1 MAPTSPRTSSS
12 RGEIVTQVRLPED
25 QFLSEVERIV
35 ARASE
40 RGIPLRVCGS
50 VGLYVRIRGDPV
62 ACALYRCRSGDGDGD
77 PRFKDLDLASL
88 EKKSSDIYKLFVKD
102 LGYREDTETN
112 SLFGMYRN
120 IYYHPQFDI
129 DVFYDTLR
137 FSHEI
142 PLKGRLPPG
151 MTLALED
158 LFLAK
163 AQIHKSTPRDWTDLA
178 AFACAFPVDRLD
190 RGYLGGL
197 LGDDWGL
204 WYDVDQNL
212 RKAIE
217 MLPTLHAGPAEDL
230 TVARTRAAERLRQY
244 AAFLASLPKT
254 RRWEKRAAKGT
265 SIPWY
270 EEVDEVR

>member
-1 MAPTSPRTSSS
+1 MAA
-12 RGEIVTQVRLPED
+12 VRLPEPE
-25 QFLSEVERIV
+25 FLAEVDRIL

-50 VGLYVRIRGDPV
+50 VGLYYHLRSDPL
-62 ACALYRCRSGDGDGD
+62 ARALYRLRDGDGNGG
-77 PRFKDLDLASL
+77 PKFKDLDLASL
-88 EKKSSDIYKLFVKD
+88 EKKSSDVYKLFVRD

-120 IYYHPQFDI
+120 IYYHPAFDI

-142 PLKGRLPPG
+142 PIKSRFPSGA
-151 MTLALED
+151 TLSLDD

-163 AQIHKSTPRDWTDLA
+163 AQIHKSTSRDWIDLA
-178 AFACAFPVDRLD
+178 AFACATPLEKMDRD
-190 RGYLGGL
+190 YLAAL

-204 WYDVDQNL
+204 WYDVNENL
-212 RKAIE
+212 RKAQE
-217 MLPTLHAGPAEDL
+217 VLHSISDGTDRDLAGAL
-230 TVARTRAAERLRQY
+230 VRAAERLALYR
-244 AAFLASLPKT
+244 AFLANLPKT

-265 SIPWY
+265 SVPWY

>member
-1 MAPTSPRTSSS
+1 MA
-12 RGEIVTQVRLPED
+12 EVRLPET
-25 QFLSEVERIV
+25 QFLSEVEQLI
-35 ARASE
+35 ARASQK
-40 RGIPLRVCGS
+40 GIPLRLCGS
-50 VGLYVRIRGDPV
+50 VGLYYHIRGDPL
-62 ACALYRCRSGDGDGD
+62 ARALYRRRNGDEDGE

-88 EKKSSDIYKLFVKD
+88 EKKSSDIYKLFVRE

-120 IYYHPQFDI
+120 IYFHPHFDI

-142 PLKGRLPPG
+142 PIKGRLPPG
-151 MTLALED
+151 TTLAPED

-163 AQIHKSTPRDWTDLA
+163 AQIHKSTPRDWIDLA
-178 AFACAFPVDRLD
+178 AFTCAVPLERLD
-190 RGYLGGL
+190 RAYLAGL

-212 RKAIE
+212 RKAQE
-217 MLPTLHAGPAEDL
+217 ELPQLRSNASGDLAAALERAE
-230 TVARTRAAERLRQY
+230 ERLRQY
-244 AAFLASLPKT
+244 RGFLTNLPKT
-254 RRWEKRAAKGT
+254 RRWEKRSAKGT
-265 SIPWY
+265 SVLWY

>member
-1 MAPTSPRTSSS
+1 MA
-12 RGEIVTQVRLPED
+12 EVRLPET
-25 QFLSEVERIV
+25 QFFSEVEKLL

-50 VGLYVRIRGDPV
+50 VGLYYHVRGDPL
-62 ACALYRCRSGDGDGD
+62 ARALYCRRNGDGDGG
-77 PRFKDLDLASL
+77 PTFKDLDLASL
-88 EKKSSDIYKLFVKD
+88 EKKSSDIYKLFVRE
-102 LGYREDTETN
+102 LGFREDTETN

-120 IYYHPQFDI
+120 IYYHPAFDI
-129 DVFYDTLR
+129 DVFYDVLR

-142 PLKGRLPPG
+142 PIKGRLPPG
-151 MTLALED
+151 TTLALED

-178 AFACAFPVDRLD
+178 AFACAVPLERLD
-190 RGYLGGL
+190 RSYLAGL

-204 WYDVDQNL
+204 WYDVDTNL
-212 RKAIE
+212 RRAHDS
-217 MLPTLHAGPAEDL
+217 LPALRSAEDE
-230 TVARTRAAERLRQY
+230 TVAAAAARAEERLRLY
-244 AAFLASLPKT
+244 RTFLASLPKT

-265 SIPWY
+265 AVPWY

>member
-1 MAPTSPRTSSS
+1 MA
-12 RGEIVTQVRLPED
+12 EVRLPEA

-35 ARASE
+35 ARAE
-40 RGIPLRVCGS
+40 GRGIPLKVCGS
-50 VGLYVRIRGDPV
+50 VGLYYHVRKDPL
-62 ACALYRCRSGDGDGD
+62 ARALYCRRNGAGAQE

-88 EKKSSDIYKLFVKD
+88 EKKSSDIYKMFVRE

-120 IYYHPQFDI
+120 IYFHPQFDI

-137 FSHEI
+137 FSHQI
-142 PLKGRLPPG
+142 PIKGRLPAG
-151 MTLALED
+151 VTLAPED

-163 AQIHKSTPRDWTDLA
+163 AQIHKSTPRDWIDLA
-178 AFACAFPVDRLD
+178 AFACATPLERLD
-190 RGYLGGL
+190 RAYLADL

-204 WYDVDQNL
+204 WYDVDENL
-212 RKAIE
+212 RKALE
-217 MLPTLHAGPAEDL
+217 NLPQVQGDEGEDFAAAQARAE
-230 TVARTRAAERLRQY
+230 ERLRAY
-244 AAFLASLPKT
+244 RAFLATLPKT

-265 SIPWY
+265 SSPWY

>member
-1 MAPTSPRTSSS
+1 MAD
-12 RGEIVTQVRLPED
+12 VRLPEN
-25 QFLSEVERIV
+25 QFLSEVEQLL

-40 RGIPLRVCGS
+40 RGIPLRMCGS
-50 VGLYVRIRGDPV
+50 VGLYYHVRGDPL
-62 ACALYRCRSGDGDGD
+62 ARALYRRRNGDGDGE

-88 EKKSSDIYKLFVKD
+88 EKKSHDIYKLFVRE

-120 IYYHPQFDI
+120 IYYHPHFDI

-142 PLKGRLPPG
+142 PIKGRLPPG
-151 MTLALED
+151 MTLAPED

-163 AQIHKSTPRDWTDLA
+163 AQIHKSTPRDWIDLA
-178 AFACAFPVDRLD
+178 AFVCAVPLDRLD
-190 RGYLGGL
+190 REYLTDL
-197 LGDDWGL
+197 LGNDWGL

-212 RKAIE
+212 RKAQE
-217 MLPTLHAGPAEDL
+217 MLPQLAATAEGDLVPALARAGD
-230 TVARTRAAERLRQY
+230 RLAHYR
-244 AAFLASLPKT
+244 AFLAGLPKS
-254 RRWEKRAAKGT
+254 RRWEKRSAKGT
-265 SIPWY
+265 ALPWY

>member
-1 MAPTSPRTSSS
+1 MAA
-12 RGEIVTQVRLPED
+12 VRLPEA
-25 QFLSEVERIV
+25 QFLSEVEKLL

-40 RGIPLRVCGS
+40 RGIPLKVCGS
-50 VGLYVRIRGDPV
+50 VGLYYHIRGDPL
-62 ACALYRCRSGDGDGD
+62 ARALYRHRNGDGDGE

-88 EKKSSDIYKLFVKD
+88 EKRSSDIYKLFVRE
-102 LGYREDTETN
+102 LGFREDTETN

-120 IYYHPQFDI
+120 IYYHPAFDI

-142 PLKGRLPPG
+142 PIKARLPPG
-151 MTLALED
+151 TTLAAED

-163 AQIHKSTPRDWTDLA
+163 AQIHKATPRDWIDLA
-178 AFACAFPVDRLD
+178 AFACAVPLESMDRE
-190 RGYLGGL
+190 YLADL

-212 RKAIE
+212 RKAQE
-217 MLPTLHAGPAEDL
+217 TLPQLRSTADGDLVVAIARAE
-230 TVARTRAAERLRQY
+230 ERLRQY
-244 AAFLASLPKT
+244 RTYLAGLPKT

-265 SIPWY
+265 AAPWY

>member
-1 MAPTSPRTSSS
+1 MA
-12 RGEIVTQVRLPED
+12 EVRLPEA
-25 QFLSEVERIV
+25 QFFSEVEKLL

-50 VGLYVRIRGDPV
+50 VGLYYHVRGDPL
-62 ACALYRCRSGDGDGD
+62 ARALYCRRNGDGNGE
-77 PRFKDLDLASL
+77 PQFKDLDLASL
-88 EKKSSDIYKLFVKD
+88 EKKSSDIYKLFVRE

-120 IYYHPQFDI
+120 IYYHPAFDI

-142 PLKGRLPPG
+142 PIKGRLPPG
-151 MTLALED
+151 TTLALED

-163 AQIHKSTPRDWTDLA
+163 AQIHKSTPRDWVDLA
-178 AFACAFPVDRLD
+178 AFACAVPLERLD
-190 RGYLGGL
+190 REYLSDLLGG
-197 LGDDWGL
+197 DWGL

-212 RKAIE
+212 RKAQE
-217 MLPTLHAGPAEDL
+217 RLPQLQSTADESLSDAAARAE
-230 TVARTRAAERLRQY
+230 ERLRQY
-244 AAFLASLPKT
+244 RAFLASLPKT
-254 RRWEKRAAKGT
+254 RRWEKRAAKGIA
-265 SIPWY
+265 IPWY

>member
-1 MAPTSPRTSSS
+1 MAEVQLS
-12 RGEIVTQVRLPED
+12 EA
-25 QFLSEVERIV
+25 QFFSEVERLIT
-35 ARASE
+35 RASE

-50 VGLYVRIRGDPV
+50 VGLYYHVRGDPL
-62 ACALYRCRSGDGDGD
+62 ARALYCRRNGDGDGG

-88 EKKSSDIYKLFVKD
+88 EKKSSDIYKLFVKE

-120 IYYHPQFDI
+120 IYYHPGFDI

-142 PLKGRLPPG
+142 PIKGRLLQG
-151 MTLALED
+151 TTLALED

-163 AQIHKSTPRDWTDLA
+163 AQIHKVSPRDLIDLA
-178 AFACAFPVDRLD
+178 AFACATPLDRLD
-190 RGYLGGL
+190 RAYLADL
-197 LGDDWGL
+197 LGNDWGL

-212 RKAIE
+212 RKAQE
-217 MLPTLHAGPAEDL
+217 RRPGLGDDADGDL
-230 TVARTRAAERLRQY
+230 AAAVARADERLRQY
-244 AAFLASLPKT
+244 RAFLASLPKT

-265 SIPWY
+265 AVPWY

>member
-1 MAPTSPRTSSS
+1 MSA
-12 RGEIVTQVRLPED
+12 VRLPEA
-25 QFLSEVERIV
+25 QFLSEVEQLV

-50 VGLYVRIRGDPV
+50 VGLYYYVREDPL
-62 ACALYRCRSGDGDGD
+62 ARALYSRRNGGPDGELQ
-77 PRFKDLDLASL
+77 FKDLDLASL
-88 EKKSSDIYKLFVKD
+88 EKKSSDIYKLFVRE
-102 LGYREDTETN
+102 LGYREDVETN

-120 IYYHPQFDI
+120 IYFAPGFDI

-142 PLKGRLPPG
+142 PIKGRLSAG
-151 MTLALED
+151 TTLAPED

-163 AQIHKSTPRDWTDLA
+163 AQIHKSTSRDWIDLA
-178 AFACAFPVDRLD
+178 AFACALPVERLD
-190 RGYLGGL
+190 RAYLAEL

-204 WYDVDQNL
+204 WYDVDANL
-212 RKAIE
+212 RKAQE
-217 MLPTLHAGPAEDL
+217 TLSQLRLNAEGPLMEA
-230 TVARTRAAERLRQY
+230 VARAEERLGKYRS
-244 AAFLASLPKT
+244 FLASMPKT
-254 RRWEKRAAKGT
+254 RRWSKRQAKGT

>member
-1 MAPTSPRTSSS
+1 MAA
-12 RGEIVTQVRLPED
+12 VRLPEA
-25 QFLSEVERIV
+25 QFLSEVEQLL

-50 VGLYVRIRGDPV
+50 VGLYYHVRGDPL
-62 ACALYRCRSGDGDGD
+62 ARALYHRRNGEADGE

-88 EKKSSDIYKLFVKD
+88 EKKSSDIYKLFVRE

-120 IYYHPQFDI
+120 IYYHPHFDI

-142 PLKGRLPPG
+142 PIKGRLPPG
-151 MTLALED
+151 MTLAPED

-178 AFACAFPVDRLD
+178 AFVCAVPLERLD
-190 RGYLGGL
+190 RDYLTTL

-212 RKAIE
+212 RRAQE
-217 MLPTLHAGPAEDL
+217 LLPQLRSTAEGDL
-230 TVARTRAAERLRQY
+230 VAALGRAEVRLAQY
-244 AAFLASLPKT
+244 RAFLASLPKT
-254 RRWEKRAAKGT
+254 RRWEKRGAKGT
-265 SIPWY
+265 SLPWY